1 MIRFNFETAFS
12 LQNQR
17 ELSNW
22 ISDLILKENL
32 KYEEINYIFCTD
44 DYLLKKNIKYLKHND
59 LTDVITF
66 DYTIDK
72 LISGDIF
79 ISIERVVDNAHLY
92 NVDINEE
99 LHRVMAHGVLH
110 LCGYKDKND
119 EEKALMRNKEDY
131 YLSLRT
137 F

>member
-1 MIRFNFETAFS
+1 MIVFNFETEFS
-12 LQNQR
+12 LQNQQ

-22 ISDLILKENL
+22 ISDLILEENL
-32 KYEEINYIFCTD
+32 KHKEINYIFCTD
-44 DYLLKKNIKYLKHND
+44 DYLLEKNIKYLKHNE

-66 DYTIDK
+66 DYTIGR
-72 LISGDIF
+72 LLSGDIF
-79 ISIERVVDNAHLY
+79 ISIERVVDNAVLY
-92 NVDINEE
+92 KVDIKEE
-99 LHRVMAHGVLH
+99 LHRVMAHGILH
-110 LCGYKDKND
+110 LCGYNDKSR

>member
-1 MIRFNFETAFS
+1 MIVFNFETEFL
-12 LQNQR
+12 LQNQQ

-22 ISDLILKENL
+22 ISDLILEENL
-32 KYEEINYIFCTD
+32 KHKEINYIFCTD
-44 DYLLKKNIKYLKHND
+44 DYLLEKNIKYLKHNE

-66 DYTIDK
+66 DYTIGR
-72 LISGDIF
+72 LLSGDIF
-79 ISIERVVDNAHLY
+79 ISIERVVDNAVLY
-92 NVDINEE
+92 KVDIKEE
-99 LHRVMAHGVLH
+99 LHRVMAHGILH
-110 LCGYKDKND
+110 LCGYNDKSR